1 MLLLRW
7 FTSKTVRHAVDMHKH
22 VRKLLRAQCD
32 LLSSEA
38 IGNITKANSEL
49 KLAVDSAAS
58 SEVLLQKMKDLEDVA
73 NSNLKPYSDA
83 SMRENVEVFLVAIA
97 VAVAIRTF
105 VLQPFKIPTGSMQP
119 TLYGITHENLVTA
132 ENPNPVVPGFFQ
144 RWKEKVFEGASYY
157 EIKAEVDGAFTGD
170 VSLKKI
176 FPLVKRLEYGL
187 GSATFFMPPDD
198 LPNRLRFE
206 FGRQYKKGDTIALA
220 KIKSGDHLFVD
231 RLTYNFCRP
240 QRGDIFVFAT
250 KGIQGLQQDL
260 FYIKRLTGMP
270 NEKIQIGANQH
281 LVVDG
286 RQLTASDRGFEN
298 VYSFS
303 PYKVELDNNQ
313 YQGHVNYVTAK
324 KYPTPQGYPR
334 SLASIFQDETVTF
347 PIRPKHYMAM
357 GDNTLNSLDSRDWGD
372 LPQENVI
379 GRSYFVYWPLTS
391 RFGWKTK

>member
-7 FTSKTVRHAVDMHKH
+7 LSSRTVRHAVDMHRH
-22 VRKLLRAQCD
+22 VRKLLRAQID
-32 LLSSEA
+32 LLSAEA
-38 IGNITKANSEL
+38 ISNVSKATAEL
-49 KLAVDSAAS
+49 KAAIDSGENA
-58 SEVLLQKMKDLEDVA
+58 EVLGQKMRALEDVA
-73 NSNLKPYSDA
+73 NSNLKPYPDA

-119 TLYGITHENLVTA
+119 TLYGITHENLLTA

-144 RWKEKVFEGASYY
+144 RFRESVFEGASYY
-157 EIKAEVDGAFTGD
+157 EIKAEADGALNSD
-170 VSLKKI
+170 ISLKQV
-176 FPLVKRLEYGL
+176 FPLVKRLDYGL

-198 LPNRLRFE
+198 LANRLRFE
-206 FGRQYKKGDTIALA
+206 YGRQYKKGETIALV
-220 KIKSGDHLFVD
+220 KVKSGDHLFVD
-231 RLTYNFCRP
+231 RLTYNFRRP

-270 NEKIQIGANQH
+270 GETLRIDKDQH
-281 LVVDG
+281 LVVNG
-286 RQLTASDRGFEN
+286 RQLTGADRGFEG
-298 VYSFS
+298 VYSFA
-303 PYKVELDNNQ
+303 PYRPELDNNQ
-313 YQGHVNYVTAK
+313 YLGHMN
-324 KYPTPQGYPR
+324 Q
-334 SLASIFQDETVTF
+334 SLASRYGRYLARLF
-347 PIRPKHYMAM
+347 PDDSAEFNVRPKHYMAM

>member
-32 LLSSEA
+32 LLSAEA
-38 IGNITKANSEL
+38 ISNITKPADELNKAIDAGAKPEDLIQRMKELEEAAN
-49 KLAVDSAAS
+49 K
-58 SEVLLQKMKDLEDVA
+58 
-73 NSNLKPYSDA
+73 NLKPYPDA

-119 TLYGITHENLVTA
+119 TLYGITHENLLTP
-132 ENPNPVVPGFFQ
+132 EDPNPVIPGFFQ
-144 RWKEKVFEGASYY
+144 RFKEMCFDGSSYY
-157 EIKAEVDGAFTGD
+157 EFKAETDGAVTQEA
-170 VSLKKI
+170 SLKKV
-176 FPLVKRLEYGL
+176 FPLFKRLEFGL
-187 GSATFFMPPDD
+187 GNQRHAKTFFLPPDD
-198 LPNRLRFE
+198 LPSRLRLDFSRE
-206 FGRQYKKGDTIALA
+206 FKKGDTVALI
-220 KIKSGDHLFVD
+220 KVKSGDHLFVD
-231 RLTYNFCRP
+231 RLTYNFRRP

-260 FYIKRLTGMP
+260 FYIKRLVGLPGETL
-270 NEKIQIGANQH
+270 QINNDQH

-286 RQLTASDRGFEN
+286 RPLTAADRGFEN
-298 VYSFS
+298 VYSYA
-303 PYKVELDNNQ
+303 PYRSELDNNQ
-313 YQGHVNYVTAK
+313 YLGHVNQTSATRYNRYLARLFTDEAAK
-324 KYPTPQGYPR
+324 
-334 SLASIFQDETVTF
+334 F

-372 LPQENVI
+372 LPEENVI